1 MSKVGLSNL
10 NGLAFG
16 KGPLTSST
24 SPLWSPYGP
33 YSYGDAQME
42 ADAAAAV
49 SNGNGVAAV
58 NGNGNGNGKSLMDKL
73 FKGEV
78 DIAGFAVPAA
88 AISIAVGYYLF
99 FSQNAPIPLRRNE
112 WPGDSDGHSDVAF
125 IRWLRGKPDAK
136 SQRKLKSIKR
146 KLSKRKYSRY
156 DSKGN
161 LTAKYKAQLAKRQSK
176 KQSPSGGR
184 RFSVDASGSK
194 NVYMIDGQAVK
205 ITKQSKAVQ
214 AELRKLLKR
223 AKDNKSG
230 KSSSRAVV
238 SNPRRRRNSRRS
250 RR

>member
-1 MSKVGLSNL
+1 MSSVGLRNL

-49 SNGNGVAAV
+49 SNGTGVATT
-58 NGNGNGNGKSLMDKL
+58 NGNGKSLIDKL

-78 DIAGFAVPAA
+78 NIAGFAVPAA
-88 AISIAVGYYLF
+88 ALTIGVGYYLF
-99 FSQNAPIPLRRNE
+99 FSQNAPLKRLNP
-112 WPGDSDGHSDVAF
+112 WPGDSDDHRNVAL
-125 IRWLRGKPDAK
+125 IRWLSGKQDAESK
-136 SQRKLKSIKR
+136 KQLKSIKR
-146 KLSKRKYSRY
+146 KLSSRPHSRY

-161 LTAKYKAQLAKRQSK
+161 ITAKFKAQLAKRQAK
-176 KQSPSGGR
+176 KDSPSNIKTYA
-184 RFSVDASGSK
+184 VDTSGSK
-194 NVYMIDGQAVK
+194 NVYMIDGEAVK
-205 ITKQSKAVQ
+205 ITKQSKAIQ
-214 AELRKLLKR
+214 AELRGLLKR

-230 KSSSRAVV
+230 KASTKAVL

>member
-1 MSKVGLSNL
+1 MSKVGLRHL

-49 SNGNGVAAV
+49 SNGNGIATT
-58 NGNGNGNGKSLMDKL
+58 NGNGKSLIDKL
-73 FKGEV
+73 FKGDV
-78 DIAGFAVPAA
+78 NIAGFAVPAA

-99 FSQNAPIPLRRNE
+99 FSQNAPLKRLNP

-125 IRWLRGKPDAK
+125 IRWLSGKQDAK

-146 KLSKRKYSRY
+146 KLSSRKHSRY

-161 LTAKYKAQLAKRQSK
+161 LTAKYKAQLAKRQAK

-184 RFSVDASGSK
+184 RFSVETSGSK

-205 ITKQSKAVQ
+205 ITKQSKAIQ

-230 KSSSRAVV
+230 KASSKAVL
-238 SNPRRRRNSRRS
+238 SNPRRRSRR
-250 RR
+250 

>member
-1 MSKVGLSNL
+1 MSKVGLRHL

-49 SNGNGVAAV
+49 SNGNGIAII
-58 NGNGNGNGKSLMDKL
+58 NGNGKSLIDKL
-73 FKGEV
+73 FKGDV
-78 DIAGFAVPAA
+78 NIAGFAVPAA
-88 AISIAVGYYLF
+88 ALTIGVGYYLF
-99 FSQNAPIPLRRNE
+99 FSQNAPLKRLNP
-112 WPGDSDGHSDVAF
+112 WPGDTDGHSDVAF
-125 IRWLRGKPDAK
+125 IRWLSYRDDAK
-136 SQRKLKSIKR
+136 SQKKLKSIKR
-146 KLSKRKYSRY
+146 KLSSRKYSRY

-161 LTAKYKAQLAKRQSK
+161 LTAKYKAQLAKRQAK
-176 KQSPSGGR
+176 KDSPSNVKTYAVDTSGG
-184 RFSVDASGSK
+184 K
-194 NVYMIDGQAVK
+194 NVYMIDGNAVK
-205 ITKQSKAVQ
+205 ITKQSKAIQ
-214 AELRKLLKR
+214 AELRGLLKR

-230 KSSSRAVV
+230 KASTKAVL